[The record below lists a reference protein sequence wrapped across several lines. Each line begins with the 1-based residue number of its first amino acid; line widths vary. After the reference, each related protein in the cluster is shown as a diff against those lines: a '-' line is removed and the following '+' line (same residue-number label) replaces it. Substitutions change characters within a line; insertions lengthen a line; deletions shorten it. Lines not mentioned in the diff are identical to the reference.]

1 MSSLC
6 KKAPGITLKLNGAPE
21 TENAGNQADQAAR
34 NLEKKSGI
42 YMLTL
47 KDVTETEKADGL
59 ASVGLKFHSVK
70 LNHDFIIRIK
80 MRQLQDGTWEVVS
93 IENLKEYLKEFTSS

>member
-1 MSSLC
+1 
-6 KKAPGITLKLNGAPE
+6 
-21 TENAGNQADQAAR
+21 
-34 NLEKKSGI
+34 
-42 YMLTL
+42 MLTL

-70 LNHDFIIRIK
+70 LNHDFIILIK